1 MSSPGAMDPTAGDP
15 VPPTKDH
22 TKGSSETAR
31 KSDGSRT
38 GSRPSDPVLFAS
50 LGEPLRG
57 DRLVKGGKR
66 IGLQHGLLKRTGKE
80 IPKVPQSSSDN
91 QRRDSSFPVYSHA
104 LRPFNS
110 TEDLHQ
116 DNARGS
122 RLDNQYQ
129 QIQTHS
135 AILSGVLGVPSRLRI
150 SKVSPASATRERRQ
164 NPFRQH
170 HHSGVS
176 KQARRHAIRDSDV
189 FCYRNPESS
198 RKSPN
203 IPYCTAHK
211 RGKQP
216 AGRLLKST
224 HLETRRV
231 VPKPADFS
239 RHSIPMGSASSRS
252 LRHKKKQK
260 SPEICLPISSGSSG
274 HSGRSPSPLAV

>member
-15 VPPTKDH
+15 GPPTKDH
-22 TKGSSETAR
+22 TKGSSESAR

-135 AILSGVLGVPSRLRI
+135 AILPGVLGVPSRLHI
-150 SKVSPASATRERRQ
+150 SKVSPASGKNTTDQTQSPSGDKQSTYIPKTSYVLTRISYFLYTCGKMGSTSYPYTATAD
-164 NPFRQH
+164 F
-170 HHSGVS
+170 
-176 KQARRHAIRDSDV
+176 
-189 FCYRNPESS
+189 
-198 RKSPN
+198 
-203 IPYCTAHK
+203 
-211 RGKQP
+211 
-216 AGRLLKST
+216 
-224 HLETRRV
+224 TRR
-231 VPKPADFS
+231 
-239 RHSIPMGSASSRS
+239 
-252 LRHKKKQK
+252 
-260 SPEICLPISSGSSG
+260 
-274 HSGRSPSPLAV
+274 